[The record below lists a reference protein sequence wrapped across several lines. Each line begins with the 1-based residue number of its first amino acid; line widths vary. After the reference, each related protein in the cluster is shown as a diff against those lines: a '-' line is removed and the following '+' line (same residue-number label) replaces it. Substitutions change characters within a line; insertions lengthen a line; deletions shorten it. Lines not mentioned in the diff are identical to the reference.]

1 MIDHEDA
8 YRDDQMPMGRGLII
22 GVLMGAVMWAVI
34 IGGFLYL
41 VN

>member
-8 YRDDQMPMGRGLII
+8 YRDDQMLMGRGLII